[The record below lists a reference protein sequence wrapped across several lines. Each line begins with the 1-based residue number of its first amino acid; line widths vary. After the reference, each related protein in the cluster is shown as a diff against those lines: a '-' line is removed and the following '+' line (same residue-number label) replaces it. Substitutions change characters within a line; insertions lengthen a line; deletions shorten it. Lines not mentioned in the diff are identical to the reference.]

1 MPVVLFVIVGDDFV
15 VQLSDVEI
23 EVAKELLLMMQNNQ
37 YSITY
42 GELCERLT
50 KRTKFQLNPH
60 TELPKKLG
68 KIGKLCMELN
78 LPMINA
84 MVVNSHSKQPGD
96 GFIHLLNQLGENV
109 KNKDSRELF
118 AEEKK
123 RIREYSNWQY
133 LADYLKIDV
142 VMPARGE
149 IIYTHDITEKESF
162 EGAKTRVTVNRYERD
177 AFERKRCIDYY
188 SKDGRICCQICGF
201 DFGKFYGENYK
212 NLIEVH
218 HIKPISEIGK
228 SYKIDGTKDLIP
240 LCPNCHMV
248 IHSKNAETIN
258 ELKARLSEK
267 RA

>member
-1 MPVVLFVIVGDDFV
+1 MPVILFVIVGDDFV

-50 KRTKFQLNPH
+50 KRTKIQLNPH

-133 LADYLKIDV
+133 LADYLKIDI

-162 EGAKTRVTVNRYERD
+162 EGAKTRVTVNRYD
-177 AFERKRCIDYY
+177 
-188 SKDGRICCQICGF
+188 QICGF

-248 IHSKNAETIN
+248 IHSKNAETID